1 MIVDI
6 EKIVIRDRIRKDFG
20 DIQELAD
27 DIKQNGLI
35 NPPVVNKE
43 YELLAGERRLR
54 ACKALGWKQVE
65 IRMMDTRDAEHE
77 LNVEISENDVR
88 KGFTKSERVDYMKR
102 LLRIEQA
109 KAKERQDL
117 GKKSAEGQRA
127 KDSTAEQFGISRD
140 TLNKEISIT
149 ENKDLL
155 SPEDFADWDE
165 GKLSTNKAFQ
175 KIKAELAK
183 KEQRIAELEEAK
195 NKPDMKDKFY
205 TSRIKDLSDKNE
217 DLKRKIVDLERSEY
231 ELKQQIDEMED
242 SQPEPEI
249 REVEVVPD
257 DYEESKIA
265 AKRFKEQAK
274 TNKAAYDELLAK
286 YTKKCKEALELQ
298 DQVNDLQHV
307 TQEGLEFG
315 NLSEN
320 VFYFCTVCN
329 NFIGNVGGLVWLI
342 DRINDMSAKEKEM
355 FLKASR
361 AFRDWALVFTQRLE
375 ENEEFMHIFEGIEQ
389 K

>member
-54 ACKALGWKQVE
+54 ACKSLGWKQVE

-109 KAKERQDL
+109 KAKERQGERTSVENKTDVV
-117 GKKSAEGQRA
+117 RA
-127 KDSTAEQFGISRD
+127 DTETAKQFGIAKD
-140 TLNKEISIT
+140 TMRKEMSIVDH
-149 ENKDLL
+149 KDLL
-155 SPEDFADWDE
+155 DPSEFAEWDE
-165 GKLSTNKAFQ
+165 GRLSTNKVFQ
-175 KIKAELAK
+175 KVKAELAAK
-183 KEQRIAELEEAK
+183 DKRIKELESAQPGKREIQFYKNRIADLESR
-195 NKPDMKDKFY
+195 KP
-205 TSRIKDLSDKNE
+205 E
-217 DLKRKIVDLERSEY
+217 PKIVE
-231 ELKQQIDEMED
+231 
-242 SQPEPEI
+242 
-249 REVEVVPD
+249 REVIPD
-257 DYEESKIA
+257 DYEESKKD
-265 AKRFKEQAK
+265 AKKFKEQAK
-274 TNKAAYDELLAK
+274 TNKAAYDQLMAK
-286 YTKKCKEALELQ
+286 YTKKCNEALALQ
-298 DQVNDLQHV
+298 DQVNELQHV

-320 VFYFCTVCN
+320 VFYFCTLAN
-329 NFIGNVGGLVWLI
+329 NFVGNVGGLVWLT
-342 DRINDMSAKEKEM
+342 DRINDMTDKEKDL
-355 FLKASR
+355 FLKA
-361 AFRDWALVFTQRLE
+361 AHALNDFSQMFAQNMERIGYGTRTDTAVPLLAD
-375 ENEEFMHIFEGIEQ
+375 
-389 K
+389 

>member
-54 ACKALGWKQVE
+54 ACKSLGWKQVE

-109 KAKERQDL
+109 KAKERQGERTSVENNAEVKRSDEETA
-117 GKKSAEGQRA
+117 KQFDISA
-127 KDSTAEQFGISRD
+127 STMR
-140 TLNKEISIT
+140 KEMSIVDH
-149 ENKDLL
+149 KDLL
-155 SPEDFADWDE
+155 DPADFANWDE

-175 KIKAELAK
+175 KIKAELAARDK
-183 KEQRIAELEEAK
+183 RIAELESAQPGKREIQFYK
-195 NKPDMKDKFY
+195 N
-205 TSRIKDLSDKNE
+205 RIKDLDESNE
-217 DLKRKIVDLERSEY
+217 SLKTKVVELEKENR
-231 ELKQQIDEMED
+231 EL
-242 SQPEPEI
+242 SSAEPETI
-249 REVEVVPD
+249 EVEVEVPPA
-257 DYEESKIA
+257 DYEQSKRDLA
-265 AKRFKEQAK
+265 ELKKQAK
-274 TNKAAYDELLAK
+274 VDKSSYNELMAK
-286 YTKKCKEALELQ
+286 YTKKCNEALALQ
-298 DQVNDLQHV
+298 DQVNELQHV
-307 TQEGLEFG
+307 TQEGLESES
-315 NLSEN
+315 LSEN
-320 VFYFCTVCN
+320 IFYFCTVCN
-329 NFIGNVGGLVWLI
+329 NFIGNVGGLVWLV
-342 DRINDMSAKEKEM
+342 DRINDMPAKEKEM

-375 ENEEFMHIFEGIEQ
+375 ENEEFMQIFERIEQ